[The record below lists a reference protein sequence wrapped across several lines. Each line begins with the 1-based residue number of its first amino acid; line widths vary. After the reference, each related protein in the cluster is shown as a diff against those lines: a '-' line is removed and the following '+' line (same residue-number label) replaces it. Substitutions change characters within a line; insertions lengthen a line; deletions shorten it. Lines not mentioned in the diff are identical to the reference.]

1 MVAAFSAQFGEEDG
15 IGCSLMAFAIT
26 ENIRQTEVLT
36 MAEYKICFSVAGA
49 FGAQISFEA
58 KPGVTYED
66 AAASIDKEKLVR
78 LMCLDTLGYSAKD
91 IEVITP
97 EQYEAEFG
105 GDEDG

>member
-1 MVAAFSAQFGEEDG
+1 
-15 IGCSLMAFAIT
+15 
-26 ENIRQTEVLT
+26 

-58 KPGVTYED
+58 KPGVAYED
-66 AAASIDKEKLVR
+66 AAASIDKEKLAK
-78 LMCLDTLGYSAKD
+78 LMHLDTLGYSAKD

-105 GDEDG
+105 GNEDG

>member
-1 MVAAFSAQFGEEDG
+1 
-15 IGCSLMAFAIT
+15 
-26 ENIRQTEVLT
+26 

-49 FGAQISFEA
+49 FGAQISFGA
-58 KPGVTYED
+58 KPGVSYED
-66 AAASIDKEKLVR
+66 AAASIDRDKLAK
-78 LMCLDTLGYSAKD
+78 LMCLDILGYSAKD

>member
-1 MVAAFSAQFGEEDG
+1 
-15 IGCSLMAFAIT
+15 
-26 ENIRQTEVLT
+26 

-49 FGAQISFEA
+49 FGAQLRFEA
-58 KPGVTYED
+58 KPGVSYE
-66 AAASIDKEKLVR
+66 AIAASIDKEKLVR
-78 LMCLDTLGYSAKD
+78 LMCLDAVGYSAKD

>member
-1 MVAAFSAQFGEEDG
+1 M
-15 IGCSLMAFAIT
+15 T
-26 ENIRQTEVLT
+26 
-36 MAEYKICFSVAGA
+36 EYKICFRVAGA

-58 KPGVTYED
+58 NLDRSYED
-66 AAASIDKEKLVR
+66 VAASIDKDKLAK

-105 GDEDG
+105 GDEG

>member
-1 MVAAFSAQFGEEDG
+1 MTDNEKLVAFETA
-15 IGCSLMAFAIT
+15 ISLMLEAQERLSDA
-26 ENIRQTEVLT
+26 
-36 MAEYKICFSVAGA
+36 AEYKICFSVAGA

-58 KPGVTYED
+58 KPGVSYED